1 MTEFDQKRFIAAKFL
16 RDNLAGGPLDAKI
29 MQERAKA
36 NGISEPTLRRA
47 KPEAGV
53 ISRRVSNDGEARWE
67 WLLQDAQPAT
77 QAVQGDQTQDAHAQ
91 IGPIA
96 AAQDAHGPTQ
106 GGHPVDSPGAQDA
119 QSEASQGAE
128 VQGAQ
133 GEALQD
139 AQPPVRRKRHVIV
152 RRKGV
157 EAVGDDELS
166 WTEFESLGCDL
177 SRVPDYVRQRDA
189 ERKTTNVE
197 AA

>member
-29 MQERAKA
+29 VQERAKA

-77 QAVQGDQTQDAHAQ
+77 QAVQGDQTQGAHAQ

-96 AAQDAHGPTQ
+96 AA
-106 GGHPVDSPGAQDA
+106 
-119 QSEASQGAE
+119 
-128 VQGAQ
+128 
-133 GEALQD
+133 QD

-189 ERKTTNVE
+189 ERKATNVE

>member
-29 MQERAKA
+29 VQERAKA

-53 ISRRVSNDGEARWE
+53 ISRRVSNDGEARWV

-77 QAVQGDQTQDAHAQ
+77 QAVQGAHAQ
-91 IGPIA
+91 IGLIA
-96 AAQDAHGPTQ
+96 AAQDAHGSTQ
-106 GGHPVDSPGAQDA
+106 GGHPVDSLAAQDA
-119 QSEASQGAE
+119 QSEALQGAE
-128 VQGAQ
+128 VQG
-133 GEALQD
+133 

-189 ERKTTNVE
+189 ERKATNVE

>member
-29 MQERAKA
+29 VQERAKA

-77 QAVQGDQTQDAHAQ
+77 QAVQGDQTQGAHAQ

-96 AAQDAHGPTQ
+96 AAQDA
-106 GGHPVDSPGAQDA
+106 
-119 QSEASQGAE
+119 QSEAPQGAE

-189 ERKTTNVE
+189 ERKATNVE